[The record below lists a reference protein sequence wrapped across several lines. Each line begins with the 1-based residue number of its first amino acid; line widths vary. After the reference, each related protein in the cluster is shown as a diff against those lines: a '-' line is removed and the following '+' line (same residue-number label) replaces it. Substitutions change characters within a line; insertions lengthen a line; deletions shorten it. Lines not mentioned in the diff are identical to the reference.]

1 MRIRTPGR
9 STICTHIQ
17 CFDILLF
24 LQMNERKPTWS
35 CPVCDKKIP
44 FSTLVVDGL
53 FTDILNSNR
62 SGNCTEVAFLEKP
75 SPSQGYGS
83 SIIDW
88 DPILKEEKSVK
99 QEPKAESSKRG
110 AAAPIDLSPKSNS
123 PMTKRSKKD
132 EPEVIDLLSSDEE
145 DGLSASNPMD
155 LRRNS
160 TESDD
165 TILEGSSDES
175 TSVDDYFDELFRRS
189 KGGGK
194 SERTDRRLRSCS
206 EGGGGSSSGAQ
217 PSTSNRQPVNP
228 SSALNDSGISITCL

>member
-1 MRIRTPGR
+1 
-9 STICTHIQ
+9 
-17 CFDILLF
+17 
-24 LQMNERKPTWS
+24 MNERKPTWS

-62 SGNCTEVAFLEKP
+62 SENCTEVAFLEKP

-99 QEPKAESSKRG
+99 QEPKTESSKRG
-110 AAAPIDLSPKSNS
+110 AAAPIDLSPKTNS

-132 EPEVIDLLSSDEE
+132 EPEVIDLLSSDE
-145 DGLSASNPMD
+145 DDASNPMD

-175 TSVDDYFDELFRRS
+175 TSVDDYFDEFFPRS

-194 SERTDRRLRSCS
+194 SERTDRRLRSSS

-217 PSTSNRQPVNP
+217 PSTSNRQPANP
-228 SSALNDSGISITCL
+228 PSALDDSGILIPRLSWFLSRHAPFLLT